1 MSPTARK
8 CVARNRAGTQCGNY
22 AIPGGTV
29 CKIHGG
35 STGHIAAKAKVRAE
49 LESWGLD
56 APTVD
61 PGQTLLRLVSQ
72 SAARAERYAQELFA
86 KLADD
91 EDGALRKA
99 LVADVWILDLEGE
112 SHKAGEYV
120 RALAKL
126 EAEER
131 DRCANFCRIAIAAG
145 LAERQVRL
153 AERQGQLI
161 AEVLRTVMGDPE
173 LGLTEAQKAAL
184 PAVARRALAG

>member
-1 MSPTARK
+1 MTRSRCKGKRPD
-8 CVARNRAGTQCGNY
+8 GSQCQAYPVRG
-22 AIPGGTV
+22 ALV
-29 CKIHGG
+29 CSVHGG
-35 STGHIAAKAKVRAE
+35 RAPQVAAKAKVRAE
-49 LESWGLD
+49 LQSWGLD

-61 PGQTLLRLVSQ
+61 PGETLLRLVSQ
-72 SAARAERYAQELFA
+72 SAARAERYARELFD

-99 LVADVWILDLEGE
+99 LVADVWIVDLEGE
-112 SHKAGEYV
+112 AHKAGEYV

-126 EAEER
+126 EADER

-153 AERQGQLI
+153 AERQGQMI

-173 LGLTEAQKAAL
+173 LGLSEAQKAAL

>member
-1 MSPTARK
+1 MAPRSK
-8 CVARNRAGTQCGNY
+8 CKGKTRGRPCEAWPVKGAL
-22 AIPGGTV
+22 V
-29 CKIHGG
+29 CIAHGG
-35 STGHIAAKAKVRAE
+35 GAPQVQAKARVRVE
-49 LESWGLD
+49 LMSWGLD
-56 APTVD
+56 AQTVD
-61 PGQTLLRLVSQ
+61 PGETLLRLVSQ
-72 SAARAERYAQELFA
+72 SAARAERYARELFD

-99 LVADVWILDLEGE
+99 LVADVWIVDLEGE
-112 SHKAGEYV
+112 AHKAGEYV

-126 EAEER
+126 EADER

-153 AERQGQLI
+153 AERQGQMI

-173 LGLTEAQKAAL
+173 LGLTEAQKIAL

>member
-1 MSPTARK
+1 MSRTTRK
-8 CVARNRAGTQCGNY
+8 CVARNRAGNQCGNY

-29 CKIHGG
+29 CLVHGG
-35 STGHIAAKAKVRAE
+35 ATSHIASKAKVRAE

-56 APTVD
+56 APKVD
-61 PGQTLLRLVSQ
+61 PGETLLKLVSQ
-72 SAARAERYAQELFA
+72 SAARAERYAAELFG
-86 KLADD
+86 KLDAD
-91 EDGALRKA
+91 EDGALHKA
-99 LVADVWILDLEGE
+99 LIADVWVVGLDMEA
-112 SHKAGEYV
+112 HKAGEYV

-126 EAEER
+126 EADER

-153 AERQGQLI
+153 AERQGQMI

-173 LGLTEAQKAAL
+173 LGLTEAQKTAL